1 MVRRDVSSSSL
12 GCRWATI
19 RCRGSVIVNGLY
31 KMVFAKVDLLKAY
44 VLFVSK
50 GMITNER
57 MDHVLKC
64 GGKGG

>member
-1 MVRRDVSSSSL
+1 M
-12 GCRWATI
+12 G
-19 RCRGSVIVNGLY
+19 Y

-64 GGKGG
+64 GGKGRLASSLLIVEIGNC

>member
-1 MVRRDVSSSSL
+1 MAWSL
-12 GCRWATI
+12 LMG
-19 RCRGSVIVNGLY
+19 Y

-64 GGKGG
+64 GGKGRLTSSLLIVEIGNC